1 MQAEF
6 DSLRNFD
13 FAQATAHLW
22 VFKKST
28 ASKKYNAHHVQADS
42 DLTRVLKE
50 LVQAEMRRITEFSP
64 YSYLAQTNENGC
76 LATSQEGTDFSFL
89 KAQVDRPEPECRAR
103 DIKDLKGATGYLVK
117 FKVGEQTI
125 YAVKKSSSSWKTS
138 YPKKFINIMYSNGEL
153 SAAEDNT
160 FAIERNFDFFCN
172 GNAIFIANK
181 LSFESTM
188 QYRISYEQ
196 AFTSLQTTPSFSAL
210 FNDMAPLIAY
220 VGNNSMH
227 LRRMAT
233 VQEKNLYG
241 KPGFLASLQV
251 VSARR
256 GWNINFDTATGK
268 IVACQGT
275 AKDILQVLLDHR
287 LMSEVTE
294 YVYDVPDAV
303 QL

>member
-6 DSLRNFD
+6 DGLRNFD

-28 ASKKYNAHHVQADS
+28 SNKKYSAYHVQS
-42 DLTRVLKE
+42 DNNLKNMLKA
-50 LVQAEMRRITEFSP
+50 LVQSEMTRITEFSP

-89 KAQVDRPEPECRAR
+89 KTQVDRPEPECLAR
-103 DIKDLKGATGYLVK
+103 NINDLKGATGYLVK
-117 FKVGEQTI
+117 FRAGEQTI
-125 YAVKKSSSSWKTS
+125 YAVKRSSSSWKTS
-138 YPKKFINIMYSNGEL
+138 YPKKFINMIYSNGEL
-153 SAAEDNT
+153 SAAEDNA

-188 QYRISYEQ
+188 QYRIAYVQ
-196 AFTSLQTTPSFSAL
+196 ALTTLQAAPAFSDL

-220 VGNNSMH
+220 VGNNSTH

-241 KPGFLASLQV
+241 NPGFLTNLRA

-256 GWNINFDTATGK
+256 GWNIKFDEETGK
-268 IVACQGT
+268 IVACQDT
-275 AKDILQVLLDHR
+275 ARDILQVLLDHR

-294 YVYDVPDAV
+294 HVYDVPDAV

>member
-13 FAQATAHLW
+13 FSQATAHLW
-22 VFKKST
+22 VFKKS
-28 ASKKYNAHHVQADS
+28 ASSKKYSAYHVQADN
-42 DLTRVLKE
+42 DLTSMLKN
-50 LVQAEMRRITEFSP
+50 LIRSEMTRITEFSP

-76 LATSQEGTDFSFL
+76 LATNQEGTDFSFL
-89 KAQVDRPEPECRAR
+89 KVQVDRPEPECRAR

-117 FKVGEQTI
+117 FKIGEQTI
-125 YAVKKSSSSWKTS
+125 YAVKRSSSSWKTS
-138 YPKKFINIMYSNGEL
+138 YPKKFINMIYSNGEL
-153 SAAEDNT
+153 SAAEDNA

-172 GNAIFIANK
+172 GSAIFIANK

-188 QYRISYEQ
+188 QYRILYEQ
-196 AFTSLQTTPSFSAL
+196 VFTALQTTPSFSSL

-220 VGNNSMH
+220 VGSNSTH

-241 KPGFLASLQV
+241 NPSFLASLQV
-251 VSARR
+251 VSVRR

-268 IVACQGT
+268 IIACQGT